1 MIDYLRGTLTDI
13 RTESVILEVNGVGY
27 ELAVPD
33 RYMASLS
40 PAGEQMRFFTY
51 LQVLD
56 NEFKLYGFFSREEQ
70 SLFKTLLGVSGI
82 GARGALN
89 ILGTMGPS
97 QFYAAIASED
107 EKQLQKTP
115 GIGKKTAQR
124 LLFELKDKLPSDMI
138 ISAGT
143 SEPGMIG
150 QVLEALEVLGFSR
163 NEVFPILRELK
174 ETGQLSQRVEDNV
187 KLVLK
192 RNAEKTNR

>member
-13 RTESVILEVNGVGY
+13 RTESVILEVSGVGY
-27 ELAVPD
+27 ELAVPV
-33 RYMASLS
+33 RCMASLP
-40 PAGEQMRFFTY
+40 PAGEQVRFFTY

-56 NEFKLYGFFSREEQ
+56 SEFKLYGFLSREEQ

>member
-33 RYMASLS
+33 RYMASLP

-163 NEVFPILRELK
+163 NEVFPFC
-174 ETGQLSQRVEDNV
+174 GN
-187 KLVLK
+187 
-192 RNAEKTNR
+192 

>member
-33 RYMASLS
+33 RYMASLP

>member
-1 MIDYLRGTLTDI
+1 MPQLPVRM
-13 RTESVILEVNGVGY
+13 RNSQAKN
-27 ELAVPD
+27 PD
-33 RYMASLS
+33 R
-40 PAGEQMRFFTY
+40 E
-51 LQVLD
+51 
-56 NEFKLYGFFSREEQ
+56 
-70 SLFKTLLGVSGI
+70 
-82 GARGALN
+82 
-89 ILGTMGPS
+89 
-97 QFYAAIASED
+97 
-107 EKQLQKTP
+107 
-115 GIGKKTAQR
+115 KTAQR